1 MNKPTELAVL
11 AIGGVSFF
19 AVAFIG
25 FAALSGA
32 PLSELAVVGPLF
44 AGDAQPEAASAA
56 PTAAPAPLAAPREGK
71 QALQANLGVLAAFT
85 LEAPFRGR
93 ELQQLVDDL
102 KSRTLALDQREARLE
117 DQEGLLRERMD
128 QVAAQFATIE
138 SLRAELDLR
147 LKELELRSAE
157 VAREERAADST
168 RREGLAKLAEL
179 FREGDLKPMAAR
191 IAQFPPEEAAIIL
204 HCLEPER
211 ASALLNG
218 LTGEAWKLYSQ
229 AYAQAAPAAA
239 PGAGRR

>member
-11 AIGGVSFF
+11 AVGGVSFF

-32 PLSELAVVGPLF
+32 PLSELALVGPLF
-44 AGDAQPEAASAA
+44 AGEPQPEPASEA
-56 PTAAPAPLAAPREGK
+56 PATAPAPLAAPREGK

-102 KSRTLALDQREARLE
+102 KGRTIALDQREARLE
-117 DQEGLLRERMD
+117 DQEELLRERMD

-138 SLRAELDLR
+138 SLRGELDLR

-157 VAREERAADST
+157 VAREERAADSE

-218 LTGEAWKLYSQ
+218 LTGEAWKIYSQ
-229 AYAQAAPAAA
+229 AYAQETPAAA
-239 PGAGRR
+239 SAATRR